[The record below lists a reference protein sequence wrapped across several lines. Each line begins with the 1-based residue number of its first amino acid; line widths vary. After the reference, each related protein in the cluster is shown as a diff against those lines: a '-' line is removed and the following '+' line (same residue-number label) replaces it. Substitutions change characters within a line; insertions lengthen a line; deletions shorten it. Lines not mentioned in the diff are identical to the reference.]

1 MLTETLTSRMLH
13 DVNLEVD
20 DSNRKVYMKGDIY
33 TTVEIDGREAGVAL
47 APYVSEEM
55 AWQGGV

>member
-1 MLTETLTSRMLH
+1 MLH